1 MNDLKKLLGK
11 NNIVEAYAEAYAF
24 PVRIRNQPLF
34 HEDRLT
40 VWVDEPYAGD
50 LL

>member
-11 NNIVEAYAEAYAF
+11 NNIVESYTEAYAF
-24 PVRIRNQPLF
+24 PARIRNKSIFL
-34 HEDRLT
+34 EDRLT
-40 VWVDEPYAGD
+40 VWVDEPHRED